1 MNNALLIILITL
13 WKTLI
18 LLPRAFQLVITN
30 FIGFLIYLIS
40 LKRNKY
46 SKRILSFVFQ
56 IKVKQNEKKSIE
68 GTYYYQDVSYL
79 IME

>member
-13 WKTLI
+13 WKTQI
-18 LLPRAFQLVITN
+18 LLPRGFQLVISN
-30 FIGFLIYLIS
+30 FIGFLIYLIP

-46 SKRILSFVFQ
+46 SKANIELCFPD
-56 IKVKQNEKKSIE
+56 KVKQNEKKSTE
-68 GTYYYQDVSYL
+68 KTYYYQDISYL